1 MSSPFNPYA
10 PRDQSAVDVIQYVRR
25 AIDEMTRSNPLQ
37 NAVVSSGLI
46 RWIGNY
52 TNSGNPDKINFLWI
66 GEFFPA
72 DPNMGGRAQRGFSL
86 VRDDSRG
93 GRSAIAMY
101 DPTPN
106 AGGSGLRQVLIISSG
121 DGQRMFE
128 ESRDGGQR
136 FPEDPQWMGPIGDS
150 AQLWPGTNAAGFS
163 TLWEGRVS
171 IVGNKLRYRVFSY
184 NDAGVASESRMRVE
198 LSGGDV
204 SGTTHVLGVGAQTV
218 FDSEVDISAGRGT
231 TVTFRWEARCTAGG
245 GGANKARASV
255 ITTRCYTP

>member
-25 AIDEMTRSNPLQ
+25 AIDEMARSNPLQ
-37 NAVVSSGLI
+37 NAVVSLGLI
-46 RWIGNY
+46 KWIGNY
-52 TNSGNPDKINFLWI
+52 TNAGNPDKINFLWI
-66 GEFFPA
+66 GEFFPG

-93 GRSAIAMY
+93 GVSAIAMW

-106 AGGSGLRQVLIISSG
+106 SGGSGLRQVVIITSG
-121 DGQRMFE
+121 DGQRLFE
-128 ESRDGGQR
+128 ESRDGGLR
-136 FPEDPQWMGPIGDS
+136 FPETALPMGPIGDS
-150 AQLWPGTNAAGFS
+150 AQLWPGTAGVGFS

-184 NDAGVASESRMRVE
+184 NDPGVASENRLKVE
-198 LSGGDV
+198 LGGGDV
-204 SGTTHVLGVGAQTV
+204 FGPTHSLAAGAQTV
-218 FDSEVDISAGRGT
+218 FDSEVDVSAGRGT
-231 TVTFRWEARCTAGG
+231 TVSFRWESRCTAGG

-255 ITTRCYTP
+255 ISTRCYTP